1 MARDRRIEEERK
13 VDPELN
19 LHPRRRW
26 WRTPISALLHR
37 STTLHDESDNE
48 SDSSKENRKNRR
60 IQPEMIRRM
69 NDEPKLI
76 NPSGWVSEG
85 RMPTAQEGL
94 VESLSIRSRSSIRE
108 PEPNSPTFVQQPGPI
123 LSQPSG
129 RQPSELEVESKSE
142 LEDLSSILPLGRTTD
157 RHISESG
164 SLPYSKFT
172 RWRCILPVHIP
183 SSLSPTK
190 STTFTPAPTPW
201 PFCC

>member
-108 PEPNSPTFVQQPGPI
+108 PEPTNPTLVQQPGPI

-129 RQPSELEVESKSE
+129 QQPNDLEAESESE
-142 LEDLSSILPLGRTTD
+142 LEDLNQVPPHGRTHRRVSD
-157 RHISESG
+157 SDAFPHGEFSR
-164 SLPYSKFT
+164 P
-172 RWRCILPVHIP
+172 RCLLPVDIP

-190 STTFTPAPTPW
+190 AATLISVPAPW
-201 PFCC
+201 PFCY